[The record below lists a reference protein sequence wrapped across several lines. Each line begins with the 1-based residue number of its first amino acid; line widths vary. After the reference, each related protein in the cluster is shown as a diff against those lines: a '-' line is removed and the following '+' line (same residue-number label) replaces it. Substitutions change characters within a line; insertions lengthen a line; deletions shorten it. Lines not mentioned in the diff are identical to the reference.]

1 MIEDFGVEEKTEK
14 KPVVEKVVEKTHEAM
29 KKDSGYLVIR
39 RIGEQKILS
48 IPWMSLLGIEY
59 VPNSVVFYYLEN
71 GFFRKQR
78 SVVYR
83 KVPARLT
90 FHTAKNSYVFYL
102 INLTPETRDQLYPC
116 FNGML
121 EGATYPLWDIKEA
134 MFGEINLA
142 KGQTFN
148 DTEVYAELKK
158 DTTLVFEE
166 VGYV

>member
-14 KPVVEKVVEKTHEAM
+14 KPVVEKVVEKTYEAM

-39 RIGEQKILS
+39 RIGEQKVVS
-48 IPWMSLLGIEY
+48 IPWMSLQGIEY
-59 VPNSVVFYYLEN
+59 VPNSVVFYYEEK
-71 GFFRKQR
+71 GFFQKQR

-83 KVPARLT
+83 KVPARLI
-90 FHTAKNSYVFYL
+90 FHTVKNSYVFYL

-121 EGATYPLWDIKEA
+121 ECATYPLWDTKEA
-134 MFGEINLA
+134 MFGEVNLA

-158 DTTLVFEE
+158 DTALVFEE
-166 VGYV
+166 ISLP

>member
-1 MIEDFGVEEKTEK
+1 MIEDFGVEDKAGK
-14 KPVVEKVVEKTHEAM
+14 KPVVEKVVEQAYEAM
-29 KKDSGYLVIR
+29 KPDSGYLVIK

-48 IPWMSLLGIEY
+48 IPWMALQGIEY
-59 VPNSVVFYYLEN
+59 VPNSVVFYYSEN

-90 FHTAKNSYVFYL
+90 FHTAKNSYIFYL
-102 INLTPETRDQLYPC
+102 QNLSIETRDQLYPC

-121 EGATYPLWDIKEA
+121 EGATYPLWDPKED
-134 MFGEINLA
+134 MFGEVNLV
-142 KGQTFN
+142 KGQTFY

-158 DTTLVFEE
+158 DTALVFEE
-166 VGYV
+166 ISLP

>member
-1 MIEDFGVEEKTEK
+1 MIEDFGVEDKAEK
-14 KPVVEKVVEKTHEAM
+14 KPVVEKVVEKTYEAM

-39 RIGEQKILS
+39 RIGEQKVVS
-48 IPWMSLLGIEY
+48 IPWMSLQGIEY
-59 VPNSVVFYYLEN
+59 VPNSVVFYYEEK
-71 GFFRKQR
+71 GFFQKQR

-83 KVPARLT
+83 KVPARLI
-90 FHTAKNSYVFYL
+90 FHTVKNSYVFYL

-121 EGATYPLWDIKEA
+121 ECATYPLWDTKEA
-134 MFGEINLA
+134 MFGEVNLA

-158 DTTLVFEE
+158 DTALVFEE
-166 VGYV
+166 ISLP